1 MARPTVSSSSPR
13 RIRVRVPGVLQT
25 EGAECGAACLGMVLA
40 HHGRFVS
47 LDELRIA
54 TGVSRDGATA
64 RTLITGA
71 QAYGLVATQTF
82 CELADL
88 REMSAELPLIL
99 HWRFTHFVVLEGW
112 EPAGWR
118 INDPEIGD
126 FRISDEAF
134 SDAFTGQVITLRPG
148 VDFVPGG
155 KRASLVSRLARA
167 AGRIGPSVAAAA
179 AVATLLLIPMMLVP
193 QLMQQYGNELSGLLG
208 IAALGIVFGLVV
220 ALVVQTLLLSI
231 QGVLG
236 TRLTSKISIRV
247 QASVVQRLLDL
258 PASFHAQRGA
268 AAISQRALLIDFLS
282 QGVAQLTIT
291 TTTGLLTAGVA
302 LVILLIIDPLTGLV
316 ALVIVV
322 LIALRMRRTIR
333 AWRELSATLVL
344 AIVQAGIVATTSLSQ
359 IESIKAAGSEEGII
373 TRGIAAQ
380 NRLMAAQQT
389 AGLRHLSLNLIAT
402 LMRGVGFIIIVGVA
416 MAQIAAGR
424 LDPGVLLAVLAL
436 SGVLLGPVGSLVIAL
451 DSAQVLRAS
460 LDQVDDI
467 LAADIEPEWPPEP
480 AAGDAPA
487 PCAPG
492 SIHGALTLRDI
503 TFGYSRL
510 GDPVVRGISLDIAP
524 GHRVAL
530 VGPSGCGKST
540 ISRMVVGLYQPW
552 SGLVLID
559 GRPRREHS
567 PAVLADA
574 VAMVSQEVM
583 IFAATIRDNIT
594 LWDPSI
600 PDDEVWRAATDA
612 QLTDLVTD
620 RPGGLDAVLTEGG
633 WDLSGGQRQRM
644 EIARALVRQPR
655 LLVLDEATSALD
667 PTTEQRI
674 DEAVRRRGIT
684 SLVVAHRLSTV
695 RDSDEI
701 IVLDQGVIVERG
713 THEQLLA
720 LDGTYARLVMTE

>member
-1 MARPTVSSSSPR
+1 
-13 RIRVRVPGVLQT
+13 
-25 EGAECGAACLGMVLA
+25 
-40 HHGRFVS
+40 
-47 LDELRIA
+47 
-54 TGVSRDGATA
+54 
-64 RTLITGA
+64 
-71 QAYGLVATQTF
+71 
-82 CELADL
+82 
-88 REMSAELPLIL
+88 
-99 HWRFTHFVVLEGW
+99 
-112 EPAGWR
+112 
-118 INDPEIGD
+118 
-126 FRISDEAF
+126 
-134 SDAFTGQVITLRPG
+134 
-148 VDFVPGG
+148 
-155 KRASLVSRLARA
+155 
-167 AGRIGPSVAAAA
+167 
-179 AVATLLLIPMMLVP
+179 
-193 QLMQQYGNELSGLLG
+193 
-208 IAALGIVFGLVV
+208 
-220 ALVVQTLLLSI
+220 
-231 QGVLG
+231 
-236 TRLTSKISIRV
+236 
-247 QASVVQRLLDL
+247 
-258 PASFHAQRGA
+258 
-268 AAISQRALLIDFLS
+268 
-282 QGVAQLTIT
+282 
-291 TTTGLLTAGVA
+291 VA

-701 IVLDQGVIVERG
+701 IVLDHGVIVERG